1 MTEQEADKLLEEVNY
16 ERLFGDTAKAIAIL
30 HQLNSEF
37 PQEKMYLGL
46 LASCYYSNGELDLAL
61 EYAEK
66 ALALDPH
73 YPAIF
78 ELKGLIAYAKGDQE
92 EAEIAYQQAL
102 KIDPQF
108 ALGRVR
114 LMQLYFEK
122 KEYNKVTE
130 ECWFILNKIVPDRLS
145 YDKEKKRKLNNEYL
159 LIVYINLWK
168 ALIAQH
174 KYEEAANGIIER
186 KDFASSYIKDPYFF
200 DKEDEMLFKLF
211 YLLDDKEKT
220 DYYQNRWLNFYQV
233 VPSRI
238 DGMKKDAKQGYITNM
253 NPDNYNIDE
262 YGHFY

>member
-1 MTEQEADKLLEEVNY
+1 MTEQEADELLEEVNY

-30 HQLNSEF
+30 HQLNLEF

-66 ALALDPH
+66 ALALDSN
-73 YPAIF
+73 YKEIY

-92 EAEIAYQQAL
+92 EAEMAYQQAL

-108 ALGRVR
+108 ALARVR

-122 KEYNKVTE
+122 KEYNKVTD

-145 YDKEKKRKLNNEYL
+145 YDKEKKSKLNNDYL
-159 LIVYINLWK
+159 NIVYYNLWK
-168 ALIAQH
+168 ALIAQR
-174 KYEEAANGIIER
+174 KYDEAANVIIEY
-186 KDFASSYIKDPYFF
+186 KDFASSYITDPYFF
-200 DKEDEMLFKLF
+200 DKEDELLFKLF

-233 VPSRI
+233 VPSLI
-238 DGMKKDAKQGYITNM
+238 DGMKKDVEQGYITNM

-262 YGHFY
+262 YGDLY

>member
-1 MTEQEADKLLEEVNY
+1 MTEQEADELLEKVNY
-16 ERLFGDTAKAIAIL
+16 ERLFGDTAKAIAML

-66 ALALDPH
+66 ALALDSN
-73 YPAIF
+73 YKEIY

-122 KEYNKVTE
+122 KEYNKVTD

-168 ALIAQH
+168 ALIAQR
-174 KYEEAANGIIER
+174 KYEEAANVIIDY

-220 DYYQNRWLNFYQV
+220 NYYQNRWLNFYQV